1 MHNKQIVTIMKTKN
15 LILLSIIA
23 LVGGIAFFFVCRYT
37 YLYKVK
43 ELNQKAKEALVKAVD
58 REVKNRDE
66 KGELALFI
74 NAEHLLVAQM
84 PDSVHFQDASGSY
97 AYALDTM
104 KMRMN
109 ITDDAN
115 TRSLHSC
122 VFRKKPIQTDT
133 LNMIWRECLIDSGVS
148 IIQSA
153 LCVSVIGDENIESQ
167 KGSFSEWCS
176 QSNCIFTTYIG
187 YASEIEVKG
196 YLYYSVWQM
205 MYLYV
210 LSYLLLYGAC
220 TYGVYTLCIFTKK
233 MISEWKKKLAEPTQ
247 IIQIAKGVEETQI
260 SVYRLR
266 ENFIFYAQE
275 NKIVCDGVEYSLA
288 AQTSQLLRLFLDAEE
303 HLLSYNIILENLW
316 GDEKAAAYLMQKAI
330 TRLRGVLE
338 KIDLTIK
345 IKRENQ
351 NYQLL
356 L

>member
-1 MHNKQIVTIMKTKN
+1 MKTTN
-15 LILLSIIA
+15 LILLSIVA
-23 LVGGIAFFFVCRYT
+23 LIGGIAFFFVCRYT
-37 YLYKVK
+37 YIYKVT
-43 ELNQKAKEALVKAVD
+43 ELNQKAKEAFVKVVD
-58 REVKNRDE
+58 REVKSRDE
-66 KGELALFI
+66 KGELALFF

-97 AYALDTM
+97 AYKLDTM

-109 ITDDAN
+109 ITDDIN
-115 TRSLHSC
+115 IRSVHSC
-122 VFRKKPIQTDT
+122 VFRKKPIQLDS
-133 LNMIWRECLIDSGVS
+133 LNMIWRECLIDSGFS
-148 IIQSA
+148 TIQSA
-153 LCVSVIGDENIESQ
+153 LCISVMDGNGNIESQ
-167 KGSFSEWCS
+167 KGSFSKWCS

-196 YLYYSVWQM
+196 YLHYSVWQM

-210 LSYLLLYGAC
+210 LSYLLLYGIC
-220 TYGVYTLCIFTKK
+220 TYGVYTLCVFAKK
-233 MISEWKKKLAEPTQ
+233 MISKREKKLAEPTL

-266 ENFIFYAQE
+266 ENLIFYAQE
-275 NKIVCDGVEYSLA
+275 NKIVCDGVEHSLA
-288 AQTSQLLRLFLDAEE
+288 AQASQLLRLFLDAED
-303 HLLSYNIILENLW
+303 HLLSDNVILKNLW
-316 GDEKAAAYLMQKAI
+316 GDEKTAAYLMQKAI

-345 IKRENQ
+345 IKRGNQ